1 MTNKR
6 IILSILLSFSIG
18 ISAFAQ
24 DSEIA
29 SSKESY
35 GTKTEFNIG
44 ITNIFADPLYDLVLY
59 DYYDNY
65 YPDLIPQ
72 LPGIQVGM
80 KFHDPKGAFRL
91 STTISYSSRKITDPD
106 NSSEETNYNAFSS
119 DLNLGYEWHSNYK
132 RVRVY
137 YGFDALIGYQKSK
150 SDFLRANN
158 DTGDGKSNTFKY
170 GISPLLGVNFF
181 ITPHLSLGTEV
192 KLTAMGYSG
201 KSESTVKYGDPNSY
215 YNSSKSE
222 FSGFQTY
229 FGPLGFL
236 SVNIYF

>member
-1 MTNKR
+1 MSNKK
-6 IILSILLSFSIG
+6 IALSVLLSISIG
-18 ISAFAQ
+18 VSVFAQ
-24 DSEIA
+24 EPEIA
-29 SSKESY
+29 SSKDLY

-65 YPDLIPQ
+65 YPELIPQ
-72 LPGIQVGM
+72 LPGILVGM
-80 KFHDPKGAFRL
+80 KFHSPKGAFRVNASL
-91 STTISYSSRKITDPD
+91 SYGSRKITDPD
-106 NSSEETNYNAFSS
+106 QSSVETNYNAFSS

-137 YGFDALIGYQKSK
+137 YGFDALLGYQNSK
-150 SDFLRANN
+150 TDLVRENN
-158 DTGDGKSNTFKY
+158 DTGNGKSNTFKY

-181 ITPHLSLGTEV
+181 ITPHLSVGTEV
-192 KLTAMGYSG
+192 KLTAMGFSG
-201 KSESTVKYGDPNSY
+201 KSESTVSYDYPNNY
-215 YNSSKSE
+215 YNSYKNE

-236 SVNIYF
+236 SVNVYF